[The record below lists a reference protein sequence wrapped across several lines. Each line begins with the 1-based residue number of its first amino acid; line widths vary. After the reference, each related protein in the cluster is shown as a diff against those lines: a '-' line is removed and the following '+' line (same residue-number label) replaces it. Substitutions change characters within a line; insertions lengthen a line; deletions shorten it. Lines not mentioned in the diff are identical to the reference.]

1 MNPAD
6 LQRRLD
12 AAALPAEEATPADWE
27 RNVALVRSRTR
38 RRRVS
43 GVVFAGLA
51 AAAAV
56 VVAVT
61 WAPRPNTTQVVPA
74 GPPRSSARLVDPE
87 SLQSAARQC
96 ADGSKEP
103 GAAVPVWGGR
113 GDDVEA
119 VLYRSVSGQLTFCS
133 IVGGGVTAVGAVS
146 PDGPLSQDSRTGE
159 VPTRDFLMA
168 GSLGDSS
175 ELTLSAFGFV
185 PPSVTEVLLQLPD
198 GRDVRAELEGG
209 RWWVVAQADE
219 HVELRQVSWRALD
232 ASGATVLESGFP

>member
-1 MNPAD
+1 VNPTD

-12 AAALPAEEATPADWE
+12 AAALPTEEATSADWE
-27 RNVALVRSRTR
+27 RNVVLVRSRTR
-38 RRRVS
+38 HRRVRRS
-43 GVVFAGLA
+43 VVAGLG

-61 WAPRPNTTQVVPA
+61 WHPPTDATRVVPA

-87 SLQSAARQC
+87 SLQGAAQQC
-96 ADGSKEP
+96 ADRSKEP
-103 GAAVPVWGGR
+103 GAAVPLWGGR

-119 VLYRSVSGQLTFCS
+119 VLYRSVSGQLSFCS

-159 VPTRDFLMA
+159 APTRDFLMA

-175 ELTLSAFGFV
+175 DLTLSAFGFV
-185 PPSVTEVLLQLPD
+185 PPSVTQVLLQLPD

-209 RWWVVAQADE
+209 RWWAVARADE
-219 HVELRQVSWRALD
+219 YVELRQVSWRALD
-232 ASGATVLESGFP
+232 SSGATVLESGFP